1 MYDVRMERGSLRGRV
16 FLGLFGTLLSAS
28 VGAFIGQYVPPALYM
43 PIWLATIIMVMVGSF
58 ARRRPISWTFVGII
72 TLLSGMTLT
81 PILMMYSQLIGVRMV
96 EEAFLVTAGAFGV
109 TSVIASRPSADFGFL
124 RSFLWVGILVLIGL
138 GVAGM
143 IFPLGSALTLGYTY
157 LGIVVFVGYML
168 YDVNRL
174 TRNGATQAQ
183 IPGIVLSLYFDFI
196 NLFLFI
202 LQLFGLN
209 ARSRS

>member
-1 MYDVRMERGSLRGRV
+1 L
-16 FLGLFGTLLSAS
+16 
-28 VGAFIGQYVPPALYM
+28 
-43 PIWLATIIMVMVGSF
+43 
-58 ARRRPISWTFVGII
+58 
-72 TLLSGMTLT
+72 
-81 PILMMYSQLIGVRMV
+81 
-96 EEAFLVTAGAFGV
+96 LVTAGAFGV
-109 TSVIASRPSADFGFL
+109 TLVIAFRPSADFGFL